1 MVLGRVAP
9 RVAQGREPLLKE
21 PFARAACFQ
30 RPPSK
35 PPTNKKLVSMKVQIM
50 KMC

>member
-1 MVLGRVAP
+1 
-9 RVAQGREPLLKE
+9 LKE

-35 PPTNKKLVSMKVQIM
+35 TPTNKKLLSMKVQIM
-50 KMC
+50 QKC